1 MRKKYQKTIEHLN
14 NISKWDNLQINN
26 PKTLVIG
33 SFNPYNPNL
42 KSQTEFYYGR
52 NQNRFWSTIG
62 NLKYNN
68 KDYFKFSL
76 EKKIKELQLSKFILM
91 DLIES
96 IEFKCDSEN
105 ILEKYINNKVFENFG
120 DSDIWV
126 SKKRTNPQINLR
138 RNYNQK
144 IIQFLSKNNTV
155 SRIVNTLRK
164 NKGDLNSFNK
174 REKNWNEFTKSLFD
188 ISKQKNIE
196 IVNESVSP
204 SPLGCSQKK
213 LDSWVESFILSN

>member
-1 MRKKYQKTIEHLN
+1 MVRNRAWTFTCNYKTCEFINDNDLESLLKKLEGI
-14 NISKWDNLQINN
+14 
-26 PKTLVIG
+26 
-33 SFNPYNPNL
+33 
-42 KSQTEFYYGR
+42 R
-52 NQNRFWSTIG
+52 
-62 NLKYNN
+62 
-68 KDYFKFSL
+68 YFKFSL

-155 SRIVNTLRK
+155 SRIVNTLGK

>member
-33 SFNPYNPNL
+33 SFNPYN
-42 KSQTEFYYGR
+42 R
-52 NQNRFWSTIG
+52 
-62 NLKYNN
+62 NLKYQN

-155 SRIVNTLRK
+155 SRIVNTLGK
-164 NKGDLNSFNK
+164 NKGALNSFNK

>member
-1 MRKKYQKTIEHLN
+1 MVNKKIIEHIN
-14 NISKWDNLQINN
+14 NIYKWDKLQINN

-42 KSQTEFYYGR
+42 TTQTEFYYSR
-52 NQNRFWSTIG
+52 IQNRFWSTIG

-68 KDYFKFSL
+68 QNFFNHSL
-76 EKKIKELQLSKFILM
+76 KKKIDEIHTSKFIFM

-96 IEFKCDSEN
+96 IEFRCEN
-105 ILEKYINNKVFENFG
+105 EYLLEKYINDNVFKNFG

-126 SKKRTNPQINLR
+126 SKKRTNPPIYLR
-138 RNYNQK
+138 RNYNQR
-144 IIQFLSKNNTV
+144 IIQFLSDNNTV
-155 SRIVNTLRK
+155 KRIVNTLGK

-174 REKNWNEFTKSLFD
+174 REKNWSEFQKSLFK
-188 ISKQKNIE
+188 ISKQKKIE

-213 LDSWVESFILSN
+213 LDSWIKSFVLSN

>member
-1 MRKKYQKTIEHLN
+1 MN
-14 NISKWDNLQINN
+14 NISKWDDLQINN
-26 PKTLVIG
+26 PKTLVLG
-33 SFNPYNPNL
+33 SFNPFNPNL
-42 KSQTEFYYGR
+42 KTQTEFYYGR
-52 NQNRFWSTIG
+52 IQNRFWSTIG

-68 KDYFKFSL
+68 RDYFKFSL
-76 EKKIKELQLSKFILM
+76 EKKILELQSSKFILM

-96 IEFKCDSEN
+96 IEFKCESEN
-105 ILEKYINNKVFENFG
+105 FLEKYINNKVFENFG

-126 SKKRTNPQINLR
+126 SKKRTHPQINLR
-138 RNYNQK
+138 RIYNQK
-144 IIQFLSKNNTV
+144 IINFISENN
-155 SRIVNTLRK
+155 SILRIVNTLGK

-213 LDSWVESFILSN
+213 LDSWMERFILQ